1 MRCGPSLL
9 WNLERLLAF
18 IHHIMFLMFCSIIN
32 SISIYIIYIAS
43 LPFLLLNSVS
53 NIVAFSFSIAKG
65 REFGDFLQDQI
76 DLTIQDAHEALISPS
91 LRISSVQSLFSTN
104 SSRFSTFSFSPFLPL
119 LSAHKACHLF
129 WLYLPIIHLFFVF
142 LFLPLISCLIC
153 IAWGCYV
160 GFFLLF
166 SRYKVLNT

>member
-32 SISIYIIYIAS
+32 TISIYIIYIAS

-76 DLTIQDAHEALISPS
+76 DLTIQDAHEALISPV
-91 LRISSVQSLFSTN
+91 ICPQSLP
-104 SSRFSTFSFSPFLPL
+104 SFLA
-119 LSAHKACHLF
+119 LSAYHSFIFCIFIFTINFLSHLYC
-129 WLYLPIIHLFFVF
+129 LGLLCRLLPV
-142 LFLPLISCLIC
+142 
-153 IAWGCYV
+153 V
-160 GFFLLF
+160 
-166 SRYKVLNT
+166 